1 MLLRRTSVNF
11 NPYLLYSPLTYFFP
25 SSSNGNVG
33 VQPQALAAPWSPP
46 DRTWGGGSNVPASD
60 QLDVNNVNPV
70 YDPHGTYQP
79 GDNPA
84 YDPYSSNQHGADDA
98 YYPRTSDHLGDNPA
112 YNPQGSYQPDYNP
125 ANNPQSSNHF
135 GDNPAYDPES
145 SDQPVFTITRSEA
158 ELKNEEKTRPGP
170 PSYNDAV
177 NMRGVN
183 LNQ

>member
-1 MLLRRTSVNF
+1 MLLRQTSVKF
-11 NPYLLYSPLTYFFP
+11 YPYLLYSPLTHFFS
-25 SSSNGNVG
+25 SSSNGNVA

-70 YDPHGTYQP
+70 YDPHGSYQP
-79 GDNPA
+79 GVNPA
-84 YDPYSSNQHGADDA
+84 YDPYSSDQRGVNDA

-135 GDNPAYDPES
+135 GDNPAYNPES
-145 SDQPVFTITRSEA
+145 SDQPVFTITRYESEV
-158 ELKNEEKTRPGP
+158 KNEDKTRPGP

-177 NMRGVN
+177 NM
-183 LNQ
+183 